1 MADDSPCFTFSTDS
15 PAPLLLAPGRGGGF
29 ATLRSAG
36 GTGADGNAA
45 VLIDLTLTSP
55 RLNLAH
61 APLAGATEGG
71 HRTLPPTH
79 AGSNVRARLLTRMP
93 STCAHVAD
101 AGAAR
106 VSAGLAA
113 GCSERRLRLSLPVP
127 PHLFSCGPGA
137 MAFSRVFF
145 LVLEL
150 DAVEQVGA
158 GRGGGRATRAGK
170 GRAAWKGSEGGREMR
185 AAIITVCYPMAA
197 LAVVSTDPCPPSM
210 SLQACH
216 TAAPSRPVYA
226 GPLDNALAGEG
237 GAAGCSF
244 IVLTATCDPDTCP
257 SDPTGTATTSSSTA
271 SSSPTSSAPMPTST
285 STALPSP
292 FSAAAVATATSS
304 STAAAR
310 HLAAV
315 SAAATAAGVDRPTAA
330 LSDLADGPVAD
341 AAAAAAV
348 ARGAAA
354 VRSGGA
360 LLLLAVAVLS
370 GMFIMRRVKQQ
381 SRSRSAATQSKE
393 GEAAASST
401 TTAKADGVTGTAG
414 ASLMPTLSDDMDAVS
429 SCGSAPTSS
438 DAATSTDG
446 SSVTAGDA
454 ASSTADSAPLPPKI
468 RSCGSAGM
476 LGLAPPPLPPA
487 PWARRCSLPGDACS
501 YSHSARLPGA
511 RSQPL
516 PPAAFSADT
525 SRSSGAGATI
535 GRPPAPPQFG
545 YAPPTHHGSASGAL
559 PPPPIMPLQPFS
571 SCVSCSGVGAGP
583 RSSCRRSSDPGVAI
597 AGSIA
602 AQQRRQG
609 RTGAGAA
616 GTSSSGGG
624 ALPPPPMLQS
634 GPPSVR
640 LSGSGALPPPPLH
653 HYVLPPLSAPGL
665 VPMGSGSASGSARTR
680 GGVSYSVPGYGGT
693 VYVAGGGVHG
703 RRMSISS
710 GLGVVFEEQGS
721 PRHAY
726 TCAASG
732 SAKVSASSSGVVA
745 APSASSLAPAGG
757 RRAHYT
763 NSASGAPPVARTAT
777 PGTLTPAATSGAKVV
792 VAAARTMSP
801 VHSDACSSSESESE
815 DDEASVLPASLGS
828 ADRHWHTAPLLP
840 LPRRLDNNCRDSPFA
855 DVAGAAFSGFPVLS
869 SPGSANSSSVVSGDA
884 SHDGDNDP
892 ATCVASARRSLLC
905 RSKSTR
911 R

>member
-1 MADDSPCFTFSTDS
+1 
-15 PAPLLLAPGRGGGF
+15 
-29 ATLRSAG
+29 
-36 GTGADGNAA
+36 
-45 VLIDLTLTSP
+45 
-55 RLNLAH
+55 
-61 APLAGATEGG
+61 
-71 HRTLPPTH
+71 
-79 AGSNVRARLLTRMP
+79 MP

-150 DAVEQVGA
+150 DAVE
-158 GRGGGRATRAGK
+158 
-170 GRAAWKGSEGGREMR
+170 
-185 AAIITVCYPMAA
+185 
-197 LAVVSTDPCPPSM
+197 
-210 SLQACH
+210 QACH